1 MGEGISLLTIL
12 FVELINWSV
21 IYVHDINTPF
31 FTFAYRPENNTNK
44 TMKFLDRICY
54 NMILGHMM
62 WYLSFFHYHYFI
74 MILVA
79 LYSKPFLSYLRL
91 IYFFSLLSM

>member
-62 WYLSFFHYHYFI
+62 WYLSFFINSLFYYDFSCFI
-74 MILVA
+74 Q
-79 LYSKPFLSYLRL
+79 
-91 IYFFSLLSM
+91 